1 MPSNGFCNGQRN
13 DFKPTSVQTQV
24 KRNDFKP
31 TSCFSLDRWRPRFDG
46 VMKCERKRREG
57 SEKGENFG
65 WNILREVRNGF
76 WVSNG
81 NIK

>member
-31 TSCFSLDRWRPRFDG
+31 TSCFGLDRWRSRFDG
-46 VMKCERKRREG
+46 VMKCERKKREG

-65 WNILREVRNGF
+65 CNILREVRNGF
-76 WVSNG
+76 
-81 NIK
+81 